1 MTAIVEKV
9 GSAQLFLPVRSPL
22 SVNYDAL
29 RGKTGIISCSF
40 SVAFSSSH
48 FVTAQAWWMFCG

>member
-29 RGKTGIISCSF
+29 RGKTGIISSAF
-40 SVAFSSSH
+40 SIAFSSNH
-48 FVTAQAWWMFCG
+48 FVTVQA

>member
-29 RGKTGIISCSF
+29 RGKTGIISCAF
-40 SVAFSSSH
+40 LIAFSSNH
-48 FVTAQAWWMFCG
+48 FVTVQA